1 MRNGIPVR
9 VDAVNGSIQTIA
21 LDAVP
26 ANIDDLRMQERMF
39 YALHD
44 QGRSITAYESDGEAF
59 RIVAFSNG
67 LRIPLGDGD
76 LSSVIP
82 TFAISSVARDR
93 VLALSRTHNCV
104 LILNEKLEPISF
116 LRFPS
121 LPRPMRRLED
131 VRGISS
137 VAGEMTFTV
146 YTPGAFSVFSA
157 VPGDDVDPLR
167 YVPPELVSVVDI
179 LQNITSESFEPG
191 EDLLT
196 RPEIADALSA
206 ARANLT
212 LEPAQ

>member
-1 MRNGIPVR
+1 
-9 VDAVNGSIQTIA
+9 
-21 LDAVP
+21 
-26 ANIDDLRMQERMF
+26 
-39 YALHD
+39 
-44 QGRSITAYESDGEAF
+44 
-59 RIVAFSNG
+59 
-67 LRIPLGDGD
+67 
-76 LSSVIP
+76 
-82 TFAISSVARDR
+82 
-93 VLALSRTHNCV
+93 
-104 LILNEKLEPISF
+104 
-116 LRFPS
+116 
-121 LPRPMRRLED
+121 MRRLED